1 MLNKVVKIN
10 NLVSFVF
17 FHYTDDKKR
26 KIVKNSEAF
35 LFFIYQMEEYSI
47 AFTAQ
52 VHLWGWH
59 PPPLWYVVFRV
70 FFGRY
75 AVRKALVRSTQK
87 FCYIGRRHHFVL

>member
-1 MLNKVVKIN
+1 MLKKVVKIN

-59 PPPLWYVVFRV
+59 PPPFGTQYSG
-70 FFGRY
+70 FFLDGTQY
-75 AVRKALVRSTQK
+75 AKR
-87 FCYIGRRHHFVL
+87 

>member
-52 VHLWGWH
+52 VHL
-59 PPPLWYVVFRV
+59 
-70 FFGRY
+70 
-75 AVRKALVRSTQK
+75 
-87 FCYIGRRHHFVL
+87 

>member
-10 NLVSFVF
+10 NLVSLVF

-59 PPPLWYVVFRV
+59 PPL
-70 FFGRY
+70 
-75 AVRKALVRSTQK
+75 LVRSIQGFFLDSTHYAK
-87 FCYIGRRHHFVL
+87 R